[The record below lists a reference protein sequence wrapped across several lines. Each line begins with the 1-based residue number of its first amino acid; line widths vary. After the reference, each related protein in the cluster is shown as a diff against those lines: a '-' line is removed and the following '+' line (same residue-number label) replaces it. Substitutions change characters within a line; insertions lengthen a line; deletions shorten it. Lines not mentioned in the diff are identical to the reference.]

1 MVRVAWARP
10 EPRASPRM
18 RPIPLGRARLRYVF
32 SSTQA
37 TTRYSRRRF
46 LAGDPVLL
54 PRGDDVVDR
63 IDELLDVVLAH
74 RRREGAHRSWRHQDA
89 VIDEPEKEIAGLL
102 LVGSRHRPVIDHR
115 LVREMQGEH

>member
-1 MVRVAWARP
+1 MQPIRLRRARP
-10 EPRASPRM
+10 
-18 RPIPLGRARLRYVF
+18 RYVL

-46 LAGDPVLL
+46 LVGRPALL
-54 PRGDDVVDR
+54 PLGYDVVDG

-89 VIDEPEKEIAGLL
+89 VIDEPEKEIASLL
-102 LVGSRHRPVIDHR
+102 LVGSRHRPVIDDR
-115 LVREMQGEH
+115 LVREMQGEHRSGAVHLHGDIVRGE